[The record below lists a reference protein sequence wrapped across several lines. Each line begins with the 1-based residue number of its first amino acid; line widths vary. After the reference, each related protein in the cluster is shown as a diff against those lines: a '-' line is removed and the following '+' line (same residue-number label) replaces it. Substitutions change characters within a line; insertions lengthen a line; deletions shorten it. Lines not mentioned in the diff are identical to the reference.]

1 MCISGVSSWV
11 GPDDPKSCLITS
23 TVLGLRWRLR
33 EDMGGAEGSR
43 VTAGTMAGHGGEQV
57 GLGG

>member
-1 MCISGVSSWV
+1 MSSWV
-11 GPDDPKSCLITS
+11 GPDDPKSCFPTS

-33 EDMGGAEGSR
+33 VDMGGAEGSR